1 MIKNKPYKVK
11 SAISLQYQKEIN
23 SAPKITARG
32 EGWVAEK
39 IIEIAQ
45 ERNIPIRKDKDLL
58 NLLSEIDVGREV
70 PESLYIVVA
79 ELLAWVYQL
88 NKNYSDS
95 HKPK

>member
-11 SAISLQYQKEIN
+11 SAISLEYQKEIN
-23 SAPKITARG
+23 SAPKITAKG

-58 NLLSEIDVGREV
+58 NLLSEIDLGREV
-70 PESLYIVVA
+70 PESLYKVVA

-88 NKNYSDS
+88 NKNYPDS
-95 HKPK
+95 NKPN

>member
-23 SAPKITARG
+23 SAPKITSKG

-70 PESLYIVVA
+70 PESLYKVVA

-88 NKNYSDS
+88 NKNYPDS
-95 HKPK
+95 HKPN

>member
-11 SAISLQYQKEIN
+11 SAISFQYQKEIN
-23 SAPKITARG
+23 SAPKITAKG

-58 NLLSEIDVGREV
+58 NLLSEIDLGREV
-70 PESLYIVVA
+70 PESLYKVVA

-88 NKNYSDS
+88 NKNYPDS
-95 HKPK
+95 HKPN

>member
-11 SAISLQYQKEIN
+11 SAISLEYQKEIN
-23 SAPKITARG
+23 SAPKITAKG

-70 PESLYIVVA
+70 PESLYKVVA

-88 NKNYSDS
+88 NKNYPDS
-95 HKPK
+95 HKPN

>member
-1 MIKNKPYKVK
+1 MIKNKSYKVK

-23 SAPKITARG
+23 SAPKITAKG

-70 PESLYIVVA
+70 PESLYKVVA

-88 NKNYSDS
+88 NKNYPDS

>member
-1 MIKNKPYKVK
+1 MIKNKSYKVK

-23 SAPKITARG
+23 SAPKITAKG

-70 PESLYIVVA
+70 PESLYKVVA

-88 NKNYSDS
+88 NKNYPNSN
-95 HKPK
+95 KPK

>member
-23 SAPKITARG
+23 SAPKITAKG

-70 PESLYIVVA
+70 PESLYKVVA

-88 NKNYSDS
+88 NKNYPDS
-95 HKPK
+95 QKPK